1 MAKQGNIIKPSTPE
15 AAALYF
21 RSEMARY
28 AALAKKAG
36 ISLD

>member
-1 MAKQGNIIKPSTPE
+1 VINPSTPE

-21 RSEMARY
+21 RREMTRY